1 MASNTP
7 LPTFQR
13 YVNGAPLPSSNR
25 RSFRPLEKY
34 LMFLVLFT
42 VGLVFFG
49 AFFYLPEFKT
59 SASQTGSKIYEHI
72 QKAPELFQA
81 PAPVD
86 HLGLA
91 LVHHDLNKPDP
102 HVLSDQE
109 RLRRKIFEDEQSKK
123 VLERPNIGNNERSSS
138 SSINTIVPQ
147 ESPIKPSALVKP
159 ESNVALFTISDEED
173 PDPDIRMKRETVKK
187 MMKHAWDNYV
197 TYAWGKNELK
207 PLSRRGHSGSIFGS
221 AELGMSIID
230 GLDTLYIMGLTDEY
244 ENGKKWVAESLTFD
258 DKKIELSVFETT
270 IRFIGAILTLY
281 SFTGDPMYRD
291 KAVHIADKML
301 PAFKTPTGIPNALI
315 NVYNGDS
322 KNYAWASGSSSILSE
337 LGTLHLE
344 FAYLS
349 DVTGNP
355 IYREKVDKI
364 RAVISNI
371 DKPNGLYP
379 NYLNP
384 KTGRWGQSHISIG
397 ALGDS
402 FYEYLLKAWIQ
413 SGREDTEGLKL
424 FDDAM
429 DALMTHTLR
438 RSQKKNLMYFSDMKL
453 DRLEH
458 KMDHLA
464 CFSGGMFGL
473 AAHTRPESDVYSK
486 YMDVAKGITNTCHE
500 AYIQTATHIGPESF
514 KFTDTLEAK
523 AYRSQDKYYILRPEV
538 VESYFYLWR
547 ITKDPKYR
555 DWAWDYVQALEK
567 HCRTEYGYTGI
578 KNVYQE
584 NPQQDDV
591 QQSFFLA
598 ETLKYLYLI
607 FSDDFLLSLDQWVFN
622 SEGHP
627 LPVKGKNEFYRPA
640 ATAGA
645 APVSS

>member
-13 YVNGAPLPSSNR
+13 YLNGAPLPSSNR

-81 PAPVD
+81 ADD
-86 HLGLA
+86 HLGGRI
-91 LVHHDLNKPDP
+91 VRHDFNQPDP
-102 HVLSDQE
+102 HVISDQE
-109 RLRRKIFEDEQSKK
+109 RLRQKIFEDEQKK
-123 VLERPNIGNNERSSS
+123 VLERPNIGINERASSS
-138 SSINTIVPQ
+138 SSIINTILPQ
-147 ESPIKPSALVKP
+147 ESPIKSSALAKLDGNSPVM
-159 ESNVALFTISDEED
+159 FTVSDDED

-221 AELGMSIID
+221 AELGMTIID

-244 ENGKKWVAESLTFD
+244 EDGKKWVAESLTLD

-301 PAFKTPTGIPNALI
+301 PAFKTPTGIPHALI
-315 NVYNGDS
+315 NVYTGDS
-322 KNYAWASGSSSILSE
+322 KNYAWASGSASILSE

-344 FAYLS
+344 FVYLS

-355 IYREKVDKI
+355 IYREKVEKI
-364 RAVISNI
+364 RSVISSI
-371 DKPNGLYP
+371 EKPNGLYP

-384 KTGRWGQSHISIG
+384 KTGHWGQSHISMG

-413 SGREDTEGLKL
+413 SNKEDTEGLKL

-429 DALMTHTLR
+429 AALMTHTMR
-438 RSQKKNLMYFSDMKL
+438 RSQKKGLLYFSDMKL
-453 DRLEH
+453 DR
-458 KMDHLA
+458 
-464 CFSGGMFGL
+464 
-473 AAHTRPESDVYSK
+473 
-486 YMDVAKGITNTCHE
+486 
-500 AYIQTATHIGPESF
+500 
-514 KFTDTLEAK
+514 
-523 AYRSQDKYYILRPEV
+523 
-538 VESYFYLWR
+538 
-547 ITKDPKYR
+547 
-555 DWAWDYVQALEK
+555 
-567 HCRTEYGYTGI
+567 
-578 KNVYQE
+578 
-584 NPQQDDV
+584 
-591 QQSFFLA
+591 
-598 ETLKYLYLI
+598 
-607 FSDDFLLSLDQWVFN
+607 
-622 SEGHP
+622 
-627 LPVKGKNEFYRPA
+627 
-640 ATAGA
+640 
-645 APVSS
+645 